1 MLIDWPHFGPTV
13 AAAFLA
19 SLVECVEAL
28 TVILAVGAVRGWR
41 AALLGAGV
49 AVLVLFALIAAIGP
63 ALTRV
68 PLDLLQLAVGTL
80 LLLFGMRWLRKA
92 VLRGAGVL
100 SLHDEAAIFTQQERS
115 LRAIDPHRAGLDT
128 VAFATSFKITL
139 LEGTEVV
146 FIVIA
151 LGAGGAG
158 LLLPAALGA
167 FAALLVVAALGV
179 ALHRPLAR
187 VPENTLKFVV
197 GVLLSAFGTF
207 WVGEGL
213 GLPWPGNDGSLL
225 GLIGAFLAVA
235 LLAVPLCRRRAG
247 IAARARSAAP
257 RTPA

>member
-1 MLIDWPHFGPTV
+1 MLIDWPHVGPTV

-49 AVLVLFALIAAIGP
+49 AILVLFTLIATLGP

-68 PLDLLQLAVGTL
+68 PLELLQLAVGTL

-92 VLRGAGVL
+92 ILRGAGVL
-100 SLHDEAAIFTQQERS
+100 SLHDEAAIYTQQEGS
-115 LRAIDPHRAGLDT
+115 LRGIAPHTAGLDT

-158 LLLPAALGA
+158 LLLPAAFGA
-167 FAALLVVAALGV
+167 LAALLVVAALGV
-179 ALHRPLAR
+179 AVHRPLAR
-187 VPENTLKFVV
+187 VPENTLKFIV

-213 GLPWPGNDGSLL
+213 GLPWPGNDGSLV
-225 GLIGAFLAVA
+225 GLIAGFLALA
-235 LLAVPLCRRRAG
+235 LLALPLCR
-247 IAARARSAAP
+247 ARARLAAAP
-257 RTPA
+257 GTRV

>member
-1 MLIDWPHFGPTV
+1 MLIDWPHVGPTV

-28 TVILAVGAVRGWR
+28 TVVLAVGAVRGWR
-41 AALLGAGV
+41 AALFGAGA
-49 AVLVLFALIAAIGP
+49 AVLVLFALIASIGP

-92 VLRGAGVL
+92 ILRGAGVL

-115 LRAIDPHRAGLDT
+115 LREIAPAAAGLDT

-158 LLLPAALGA
+158 LLLPAAFGA
-167 FAALLVVAALGV
+167 LAALLVVTALGV
-179 ALHRPLAR
+179 AVHRPLSR
-187 VPENTLKFVV
+187 VPENTLKFIV
-197 GVLLSAFGTF
+197 GVLLSSFGTF

-213 GLPWPGNDGSLL
+213 GLRWPGNDGSLL
-225 GLIGAFLAVA
+225 GLIAGFLAVA
-235 LLAVPLCRRRAG
+235 LLAVPLCRSRARV
-247 IAARARSAAP
+247 AARAAP
-257 RTPA
+257 RKSA